1 MDKRSLLAIV
11 LCMAIFF
18 LWTSVIM
25 PRLYPPEKPAA
36 APAVVPAAA
45 PKAGPAVPVDAPKP
59 AVPAPAASVVRHE
72 VKPPFELKSK
82 MLRVTMS
89 NQGAGILELVLTDP
103 GVKGEVPLLRPFDAQ
118 HPHFALRRLGGPE
131 GEALETAAWELVERT
146 GLKAEFRLLLQ
157 DGLEI
162 TKTFELDPQRHTLS
176 LNLMI
181 DNKNLPV
188 EGKPA
193 PADVPIRLELLAFN
207 GLDPDSGYRFDQYL
221 SGAWSYENAVV
232 FKPLAEVES
241 GEVKLAEAL
250 RLADPAKRAD
260 AVKSAEA
267 LLKEDRGHKGWLG
280 LKSRFFAVLVQP
292 DKSSLD
298 ALESYWFRTL
308 PPVAAAKFAAEGKG
322 NRNIAVSLRTLEMR
336 VSKRKL
342 LRFDGFA
349 GPQKTE
355 ILKELP
361 GAEELQKFSTGC
373 WGISPIVN
381 LVAPLILGTLK
392 LTGSLLGNFG
402 VGIIVTTLLI
412 KLVVFPLTLKSQ
424 RSMAAMQQLGPKI
437 QALRAK
443 YGSDQQKFGMEQ
455 MKLFRENKVNPMAG
469 CLPMLIQMPVFI
481 GMYSVFEQ
489 SSDLRGAP
497 FFLWI
502 KDLSQPDHLIGP
514 WTPVVINLFITTL
527 SIDAFNLLPIVM
539 TLTWFLQ
546 AYFTPRSPDP
556 QMASQQKMMMFM
568 PVMFGLMCYGLA
580 SGLSLYFL
588 VNSLLGMGE
597 MKLIKKVFL
606 PQPEPAKP

>member
-18 LWTSVIM
+18 LWTSVVM

-36 APAVVPAAA
+36 APAVAPPAA
-45 PKAGPAVPVDAPKP
+45 PKTGPAAPADAPKA
-59 AVPAPAASVVRHE
+59 AVPAPVVARAQHE

-89 NQGAGILELVLTDP
+89 NQGAGIRELVLTDP
-103 GVKGEVPLLRPFDAQ
+103 GMKGEVPLLRPFDER

-131 GEALETAAWELVERT
+131 GEALEKAAWELVERT
-146 GLKAEFRLLLQ
+146 ELKAEFRLLLQ
-157 DGLEI
+157 DGLQV
-162 TKTFELDPQRHTLS
+162 TKIFELDPLRHTLR
-176 LNLMI
+176 LTLML
-181 DNKNLPV
+181 DNKNPPAP
-188 EGKPA
+188 GKTE
-193 PADVPIRLELLAFN
+193 PADVPVRLELLAFN
-207 GLDPDSGYRFDQYL
+207 GMDPDSGYRFDQYL
-221 SGAWSYENAVV
+221 SGAWNYDKSVN
-232 FKPLAEVES
+232 FKPLAEVEK
-241 GEVKLAEAL
+241 GEGKLAEGL
-250 RLADPAKRAD
+250 KLADPARRAD
-260 AVKSAEA
+260 DVKAAEA
-267 LLKEDRGHKGWLG
+267 YLKVEGGRKEWFG

-298 ALESYWFRTL
+298 VLDSYWFRSA
-308 PPVAAAKFAAEGKG
+308 PPAAAAKFAADGKG
-322 NRNIAVSLRTLEMR
+322 DRNLEASARTNEMR
-336 VSKRKL
+336 VSGRKVL
-342 LRFDGFA
+342 QFEAYA

-355 ILKELP
+355 VLKELP
-361 GAEELQKFSTGC
+361 GAEELLKFSTGC
-373 WGISPIVN
+373 IISPVVN

-402 VGIIVTTLLI
+402 IGIIVTTLLI

-443 YGSDQQKFGMEQ
+443 YGGDQQKFGMEQ

-469 CLPMLIQMPVFI
+469 CLPMLIQMPVFV

-489 SSDLRGAP
+489 SVDLRGAP
-497 FFLWI
+497 FFLWVR
-502 KDLSQPDHLIGP
+502 DLSQPDHLIGP

-597 MKLIKKVFL
+597 LKLIKKVFL
-606 PQPEPAKP
+606 PQQPEPVKA